1 MDHSILSMEAWILC
15 PINKFLARI
24 CGHRDSKLGRKQ
36 TMQQDQDQKRC
47 SKRAF
52 LLWTLVQLWWDV
64 KELVPARCPPAS
76 PTWLLL
82 QGGVGNNP
90 HERMRGRVVLTHEDV
105 CVFNGCNRRTNQR
118 QTKRLCPRLELLASM
133 SVSSFCEIN
142 LFSWIKKLKSIPFFG
157 WCKDISDKTSDHVSR
172 LHTFSNSTVNYT
184 ADQMITLMM

>member
-1 MDHSILSMEAWILC
+1 MRREGVGI
-15 PINKFLARI
+15 
-24 CGHRDSKLGRKQ
+24 
-36 TMQQDQDQKRC
+36 
-47 SKRAF
+47 
-52 LLWTLVQLWWDV
+52 
-64 KELVPARCPPAS
+64 PARCPPTS

-90 HERMRGRVVLTHEDV
+90 HERMRGWVVLTHEDV
-105 CVFNGCNRRTNQR
+105 CVFNGCNRRTNQL

-184 ADQMITLMM
+184 ADQMIPWWCKSTAKFFIWFLCFAWLLFPFSPRIFGLTWKIDVLKITESPYVV